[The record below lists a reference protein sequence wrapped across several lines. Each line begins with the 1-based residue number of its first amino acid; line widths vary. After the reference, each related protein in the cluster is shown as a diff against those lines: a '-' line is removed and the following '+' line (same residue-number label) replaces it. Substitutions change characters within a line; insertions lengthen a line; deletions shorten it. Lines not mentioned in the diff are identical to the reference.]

1 MQAGE
6 WLGPWV
12 LCRALEVAINAARPL
27 GIAAHVLAEPGGGAP
42 SVYPASLEKA
52 FFPEAGSGNGDG
64 GGNDGGDDDVAP
76 ASALIVLLPLTLG
89 IDKVRCRLKYNMVV
103 AVLRQI

>member
-12 LCRALEVAINAARPL
+12 LCRALEVAINAAKPL

-52 FFPEAGSGNGDG
+52 FFPEAGGGNGE
-64 GGNDGGDDDVAP
+64 GNDDVAP

-89 IDKVRCRLKYNMVV
+89 IDKVRCRLQYNMVF
-103 AVLRQI
+103 AVSRQIQCH

>member
-1 MQAGE
+1 MAT
-6 WLGPWV
+6 
-12 LCRALEVAINAARPL
+12 AA
-27 GIAAHVLAEPGGGAP
+27 
-42 SVYPASLEKA
+42 
-52 FFPEAGSGNGDG
+52 
-64 GGNDGGDDDVAP
+64 